1 MVANERRLIES
12 NDVQAGLRHVGAEV
26 AMGRPAL
33 FVSRSAVGYALV
45 AGTPAAG
52 ATQVGH
58 GHMVVVGMQEHG
70 LRCLRARIDS
80 LLGESEEPTLPDGLV
95 VQQ

>member
-1 MVANERRLIES
+1 MGPNERRLIDS

-33 FVSRSAVGYALV
+33 FVSRSEDGYALV

-52 ATQVGH
+52 ATHVGH
-58 GHMVVVGMQEHG
+58 GHMVIVGMREHG

-80 LLGESEEPTLPDGLV
+80 LLGESEEPTLPEGLI
-95 VQQ
+95 VQ